1 MKPYIYV
8 FYLSY
13 QLFKPFAS
21 FVTYEFG
28 NHPQPQSSLLVGKM
42 YFQLKMLVNRC
53 EKSGFSGRSAF
64 CARCSL
70 AKTEVSDQNGLR
82 LYIIKWQA
90 AQIGD
95 NVVLFYKG
103 ATIHVTETGRG
114 LKLPKLHRCINKV
127 FNSPVIISKACLIFL
142 PLPLRLILFR
152 DAANNEGFH
161 LSSKVVPLHGR
172 HMTFNASWVWGMA
185 RNLALLRWFAKEL
198 VKKQWL
204 GAFQYG

>member
-1 MKPYIYV
+1 M
-8 FYLSY
+8 
-13 QLFKPFAS
+13 
-21 FVTYEFG
+21 TYEFG

-70 AKTEVSDQNGLR
+70 AKTQVSDQNGFR
-82 LYIIKWQA
+82 LYIINGKHKLE
-90 AQIGD
+90 IY
-95 NVVLFYKG
+95 NVVLFLQGSYN
-103 ATIHVTETGRG
+103 IWTETWR
-114 LKLPKLHRCINKV
+114 LKTAQNPPVYQQRFLFTSHFQGMSDIPSPSPATHTLPRC
-127 FNSPVIISKACLIFL
+127 SQQRS
-142 PLPLRLILFR
+142 
-152 DAANNEGFH
+152 FH

-185 RNLALLRWFAKEL
+185 RNLALLRWFAQGL

-204 GAFQYG
+204 YGFISIWFG